1 MNVLLIEINP
11 FSPESIPISIGYIGA
26 FLKRNGFNVKIL
38 NIGENVSLSKNDLS
52 NFILEF
58 KPRLVG
64 LSTYQRNILYV
75 LAISKFIKAID
86 HKIKIILGGPQT
98 TFMPAIALK
107 YMPVDYI
114 CRGEGEF
121 TILSIA
127 QAIGEGNPFS
137 KIIGASYK
145 VDGEIFDNKPANFY
159 EELDLY
165 PSPHLDDMF
174 DYKNV
179 KEAILL
185 TSRGCPFN
193 CIFCYTPHASHHK
206 IRFHSI
212 ERVMDEIKWLVKRGI
227 NHLWFAD
234 PNFSFDISRVHDL
247 LDKIIKNDLKVHMWV
262 ETRADLMDKELAEK
276 MKMAGVHTVAY
287 GLESASERILKAIN
301 KRISLKK
308 LEEAISLI
316 QRHDMDV
323 ELFSLFG
330 LPGETIED
338 ALKTIRFVE
347 GHNVKIKG
355 NSNAQQMQLYFGST
369 ITNNYSEY
377 GIHPLKEERP
387 PYLSIGDR
395 YQTDTMSYKE
405 ILKIK
410 AIWRRRS
417 LDKGKRIVS

>member
-26 FLKRNGFNVKIL
+26 FLKSNGSNVKIL
-38 NIGENVSLSKNDLS
+38 NIGEDANLSKTDLY

-86 HKIKIILGGPQT
+86 HKIKIVLGGPQT
-98 TFMPAIALK
+98 TFMPAVALK

-121 TILSIA
+121 TILSII
-127 QAIGEGNPFS
+127 QAIEGSNPVS
-137 KIIGASYK
+137 KIMGAAYK
-145 VDGEIFDNKPANFY
+145 VDGEIAEGPPATSY

-165 PSPHLDDMF
+165 PSPYLDGIF

-179 KEAILL
+179 KEAVLL

-193 CIFCYTPHASHHK
+193 CIFCYTPHAFGHK
-206 IRFHSI
+206 IKFHSI
-212 ERVMDEIKWLVKRGI
+212 ERVMDEIGWLVKKGI
-227 NHLWFAD
+227 NRLWFAD
-234 PNFSFDISRVHDL
+234 PNFSFDISRVHNL
-247 LDKIIKNDLKVHMWV
+247 LNKIIKNDLKVHMWI
-262 ETRADLMDKELAEK
+262 ETRADLMDKELVKK
-276 MKMAGVHTVAY
+276 MKRAGVHTVAY
-287 GLESASERILKAIN
+287 GLESASEKVLKITN
-301 KRISLKK
+301 KRIPLKK
-308 LEEAISLI
+308 IEEAIYLT
-316 QRHDMDV
+316 QTQGMDV

-330 LPGETIED
+330 LPGENIED
-338 ALKTIRFVE
+338 ALDTIRFVE
-347 GHNVKIKG
+347 GHGVKIKG
-355 NSNAQQMQLYFGST
+355 NSNAQQMQLYFGSN
-369 ITNNYSEY
+369 ITNNYSQY

-387 PYLSIGDR
+387 LYLSIGDR
-395 YQTDTMSYKE
+395 YQTETMSYKE

-410 AIWRRRS
+410 AIWRKQS

>member
-11 FSPESIPISIGYIGA
+11 FSEETVPISIGYIGA

-38 NIGENVSLSKNDLS
+38 NIGQNTNLSKTDLY

-58 KPRLVG
+58 KPKLVG

-86 HKIKIILGGPQT
+86 NKIKIVLGGPQT
-98 TFMPAIALK
+98 TFMPAVALK

-114 CRGEGEF
+114 CKGEGEI
-121 TILSIA
+121 TMLSIA
-127 QAIGEGNPFS
+127 QAIEGGNPFS
-137 KIIGASYK
+137 KVMGAAYK
-145 VDGEIFDNKPANFY
+145 VDGEIAEGEPATTY
-159 EELDLY
+159 EALDIY
-165 PSPHLDDMF
+165 PSPHLDDIF

-193 CIFCYTPHASHHK
+193 CVFCYTPHASGHK

-212 ERVMDEIKWLVKRGI
+212 ERVVDEIKWLVKRGI
-227 NHLWFAD
+227 NRLWFAD
-234 PNFSFDISRVHDL
+234 PNFSFDISRVHNL
-247 LDKIIKNDLKVHMWV
+247 LNKIIKNGLKVHMWI
-262 ETRADLMDKELAEK
+262 ETRADLMDKELAKK
-276 MKMAGVHTVAY
+276 MKKAGVHTVAY
-287 GLESASERILKAIN
+287 GLESASEKVLKIIN
-301 KRISLKK
+301 KKVALKK
-308 LEEAISLI
+308 IEEAIYLT
-316 QRHDMDV
+316 QTYGMDV

-330 LPGETIED
+330 LPGESVED
-338 ALKTIRFVE
+338 ALETIRFVE
-347 GHNVKIKG
+347 GHGVKIKG

-369 ITNNYSEY
+369 INNNYSQY
-377 GIHPLKEERP
+377 GIHPLREERP

-410 AIWRRRS
+410 AIWRRQS
-417 LDKGKRIVS
+417 LDKGKRVVS